1 MPKRPEPA
9 GPLAENPVTASLED
23 QELADPKAKLKLRPP
38 SGKQLRVRIQRPEVL
53 QALRE
58 KLRSPEGVGGV
69 IVVPWR
75 QLTDGDV
82 IDFALLMADLFLHED
97 IVVIRRSEF
106 LRAVKETL
114 NRHIESMA
122 KMTEEEREAF
132 LETLV
137 IAQMHRSAFVSA
149 R

>member
-1 MPKRPEPA
+1 M
-9 GPLAENPVTASLED
+9 
-23 QELADPKAKLKLRPP
+23 
-38 SGKQLRVRIQRPEVL
+38 
-53 QALRE
+53 
-58 KLRSPEGVGGV
+58 